1 MVSLRFFFC
10 VCVCVCLY
18 VRLFVLI
25 RQIGQSK
32 AMRCYFLLG
41 NALALEKRKGNFV
54 GKSLLL
60 SIVVRINGIIVACLT
75 SGAY

>member
-1 MVSLRFFFC
+1 
-10 VCVCVCLY
+10 
-18 VRLFVLI
+18 
-25 RQIGQSK
+25 
-32 AMRCYFLLG
+32 MRCYFLLG

-60 SIVVRINGIIVACLT
+60 SIVVRINGIIIACLT